1 MKSDRERKTLYSI
14 TYMWS
19 PKNYANDLIS
29 RNRKRLRDIENKLK
43 VPRGWGKGQII
54 PLYP

>member
-1 MKSDRERKTLYSI
+1 MKSDRERKTLYSV

-29 RNRKRLRDIENKLK
+29 ETERDSEI
-43 VPRGWGKGQII
+43 
-54 PLYP
+54 